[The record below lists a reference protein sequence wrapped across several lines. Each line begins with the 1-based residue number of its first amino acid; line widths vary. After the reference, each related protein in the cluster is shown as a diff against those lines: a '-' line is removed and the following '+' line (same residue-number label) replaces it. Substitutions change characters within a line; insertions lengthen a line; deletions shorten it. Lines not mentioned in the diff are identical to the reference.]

1 VAAYVTTLL
10 VLVGLGQ
17 IALALVSLML
27 PRILRW
33 REETARLSP
42 LTRRIFWVYAGYIL
56 GTNLC
61 LGTLSAIAP
70 QLLLD
75 RSPLARLTSGYA
87 TAYWGVRLVIQFVW
101 FRQVA
106 PRGRG
111 YALAD
116 LAVTLLFVLWT
127 ASYGAVLLDLW

>member
-1 VAAYVTTLL
+1 LHGGRASKSVAAYVTTLL

-56 GTNLC
+56 GTQPLPRH
-61 LGTLSAIAP
+61 LVGDRAAV
-70 QLLLD
+70 LLD

-87 TAYWGVRLVIQFVW
+87 TAYWECGW
-101 FRQVA
+101 
-106 PRGRG
+106 
-111 YALAD
+111 
-116 LAVTLLFVLWT
+116 
-127 ASYGAVLLDLW
+127 